1 MERARRAAREKVAR
15 AAAAVEE
22 EDARV
27 LEGHEVVER
36 VERAQA
42 EVLAADPADQPGR
55 VPRPVE

>member
-1 MERARRAAREKVAR
+1 LKRKT
-15 AAAAVEE
+15 
-22 EDARV
+22 RV